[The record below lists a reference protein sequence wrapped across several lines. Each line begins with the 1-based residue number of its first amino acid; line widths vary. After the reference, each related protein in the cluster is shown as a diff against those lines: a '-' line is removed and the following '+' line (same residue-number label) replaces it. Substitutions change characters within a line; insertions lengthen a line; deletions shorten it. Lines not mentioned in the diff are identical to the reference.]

1 MNIGVQPKNISAL
14 LPTDILF
21 QTPYWSR
28 VKSRLGWKPAA
39 FDYRS
44 STGQSGD
51 ILLLTR
57 LDTLR
62 QSGLNMESIGTYPL
76 VPYEERGKGKIA
88 YLPAPR
94 CKGLD
99 CKAVIVVG
107 FDDYKSLEPGWRHT
121 FCLAVS
127 RAREMLAVVNRSRPK
142 TA

>member
-1 MNIGVQPKNISAL
+1 MESLAWVHGVTEYVFSEQPESV
-14 LPTDILF
+14 
-21 QTPYWSR
+21 QT
-28 VKSRLGWKPAA
+28 KSREL
-39 FDYRS
+39 
-44 STGQSGD
+44 
-51 ILLLTR
+51 
-57 LDTLR
+57 
-62 QSGLNMESIGTYPL
+62 IGTYPL

-107 FDDYKSLEPGWRHT
+107 FDDYKSLQPGWRHT